1 MVKLFLR
8 LVITFSLLLT
18 LLVAPAAQAA
28 PQGGSPTPSADNLK
42 PYFDRV
48 AKAVQSFRLDNGMKF
63 IVLERHDAPVVSFM
77 LYADVGGVD
86 EPEGQTGVAHFL
98 EHLAFKG
105 TDRIGTTDYAKEAPL
120 LAEQDKLAAQI
131 PGDPTQ
137 AAAIVAQIEQS
148 EQQSLPY
155 VKQNEFGQIVQ
166 QAGGVGLNANTS
178 VEATR
183 YFYSLPSNKLEL
195 WMSLESDRF
204 LNPVFREF
212 YKEKAVILEER
223 RMRTENSPVGQ
234 MIEVFLAKAFT
245 KHPYGRP
252 VIGSVADLQAITRP
266 QVRSFFEKYYGPG
279 QMTAVIVGDVNPAQV
294 RELADRYFGRLQPKP
309 TPPKVTLTEPTQTKT
324 SEVNLTLPSQ
334 PIYIEAYHR
343 PGMNH
348 PDAPVYDAIA
358 GILSAGRNARLYK
371 SLVET
376 QQLALGVDVSNG
388 FPGDKYP
395 TLILLDAA
403 TAPGI
408 SLAQVEKA
416 LHSELDRLIQEPVT
430 TAELDRYKANAK
442 VGFLNL
448 LDSNSSL
455 ASVLAEY
462 EVKTGDWHNAFKEAE
477 QIDVITPKDIQR
489 VAKATFRAE
498 NRTIGRIVPPSTP
511 KAPAKP

>member
-1 MVKLFLR
+1 MVKTFLGLFLAIYVGFG
-8 LVITFSLLLT
+8 LGGAAIAQTATPTKPPSIAPT
-18 LLVAPAAQAA
+18 VAVPSPPPAK
-28 PQGGSPTPSADNLK
+28 PDNLK

-48 AKAVQSFRLDNGMKF
+48 AQAVQSFHLSNGMKF

-105 TDRIGTTDYAKEAPL
+105 TERIGTTDYAKESPL
-120 LAEQDKLAAQI
+120 LAEQDKLAEQI
-131 PGDPTQ
+131 ATTPTQ
-137 AAAIVAQIEQS
+137 AAQLLAQIEKS
-148 EQQSLPY
+148 EQQSLPF

-252 VIGSVADLQAITRP
+252 VIGSVADLQAVTRP
-266 QVRSFFEKYYGPG
+266 QVRSFFDKYYGPG
-279 QMTAVIVGDVNPAQV
+279 QMTAVIVGDVDLAQV
-294 RELADRYFGRLQPKP
+294 KTMADRYFGRLKSRPKP
-309 TPPKVTLTEPTQTKT
+309 PQVTVVEPQQTAMR
-324 SEVNLTLPSQ
+324 EVNLKLPSQ
-334 PIYIEAYHR
+334 PIYLEAYHR

-358 GILSAGRNARLYK
+358 GILSSGRNARLYK
-371 SLVET
+371 SLVEEKK
-376 QQLALGVDVSNG
+376 LALGADVGNG
-388 FPGDKYP
+388 FRGTSIRP
-395 TLILLDAA
+395 
-403 TAPGI
+403 
-408 SLAQVEKA
+408 
-416 LHSELDRLIQEPVT
+416 
-430 TAELDRYKANAK
+430 
-442 VGFLNL
+442 
-448 LDSNSSL
+448 
-455 ASVLAEY
+455 
-462 EVKTGDWHNAFKEAE
+462 
-477 QIDVITPKDIQR
+477 
-489 VAKATFRAE
+489 
-498 NRTIGRIVPPSTP
+498 
-511 KAPAKP
+511 

>member
-1 MVKLFLR
+1 MVKTFLG
-8 LVITFSLLLT
+8 LVLALWLGLAGLL
-18 LLVAPAAQAA
+18 PAYGA
-28 PQGGSPTPSADNLK
+28 PQAGTTDDLK

-48 AKAVQSFRLDNGMKF
+48 AQAVQPFRLSNGMKF

-86 EPEGQTGVAHFL
+86 EPDGQTGVAHFL

-105 TDRIGTTDYAKEAPL
+105 TERIGTTDYAKEAPL
-120 LAEQDKLAAQI
+120 LTAQDKLAEQI
-131 PGDPTQ
+131 GRDP
-137 AAAIVAQIEQS
+137 AASQQVLAEIERS
-148 EQQSLPY
+148 EQQSLPF

-204 LNPVFREF
+204 FNPVFREF
-212 YKEKAVILEER
+212 YKEKSVILEER

-252 VIGSVADLQAITRP
+252 VIGSVADLQAVTRP

-279 QMTAVIVGDVNPAQV
+279 QMTAVIVGDVDPLQV
-294 RELADRYFGRLQPKP
+294 KAMANSYFGRLKSKP
-309 TPPKVTLTEPTQTKT
+309 APPQVKVLEPAQTVMR
-324 SEVNLTLPSQ
+324 EVNLKLPSQ
-334 PIYIEAYHR
+334 PIYLEAYHR

-358 GILSAGRNARLYK
+358 GILSNGRNARLYK
-371 SLVET
+371 SLVEEKK
-376 QQLALGVDVSNG
+376 LALAADVSNG

-403 TAPGI
+403 TAPGVPI
-408 SLAQVEKA
+408 DQVEKA
-416 LHSELDRLIQEPVT
+416 LHAELDRLVQEPVT
-430 TAELDRYKANAK
+430 AAELDRYKAQAK
-442 VGFLNL
+442 VGFLGL
-448 LDSNSSL
+448 LDSNSGM
-455 ASVLAEY
+455 ASTLAEY
-462 EVKTGDWHNAFKEAE
+462 EVKTGDWRNAFKEAE
-477 QIDVITPKDIQR
+477 QIDGITPADIQR
-489 VAKATFRAE
+489 VAKATFRSE
-498 NRTIGRIVPPSTP
+498 NRTIGRILPQ
-511 KAPAKP
+511 

>member
-1 MVKLFLR
+1 MVKTFLALFLA
-8 LVITFSLLLT
+8 LYLGFGEAAIAQTAT
-18 LLVAPAAQAA
+18 QAP
-28 PQGGSPTPSADNLK
+28 PSASATPDNLK

-48 AKAVQSFRLDNGMKF
+48 AQAVKSFRLKNGMQF
-63 IVLERHDAPVVSFM
+63 IVLERHGAPVVSFM

-120 LAEQDKLAAQI
+120 LAAQDKLAAQL
-131 PGDPTQ
+131 GRDPAQ
-137 AAAIVAQIEQS
+137 AQKILAEIERS
-148 EQQSLPY
+148 EQQSLPF

-212 YKEKAVILEER
+212 YKEKSVILEER

-234 MIEVFLAKAFT
+234 MIEVFLAKAFVQ
-245 KHPYGRP
+245 HPYGRP
-252 VIGSVADLQAITRP
+252 VIGSVADLQRVTRP
-266 QVRSFFEKYYGPG
+266 EVRAFFDKYYGPG
-279 QMTAVIVGDVNPAQV
+279 QMTGVIVGDVDFEQV
-294 RELADRYFGRLQPKP
+294 KTMADQYFGRLKAKPKP
-309 TPPKVTLTEPTQTKT
+309 PQVKVVEPPQTAPR
-324 SEVNLTLPSQ
+324 EVNLKLPSQ
-334 PIYIEAYHR
+334 PIYLEAYHR

-358 GILSAGRNARLYK
+358 GILSSGRNARLYK
-371 SLVET
+371 ALVEEKK
-376 QQLALGVDVSNG
+376 LALGADVSNG

-403 TAPGI
+403 TAPGVA
-408 SLAQVEKA
+408 LDQVEAA
-416 LHSELDRLIQEPVT
+416 LHGELDRLVREPVT
-430 TAELDRYKANAK
+430 AAELDRYKAQSK
-442 VGFLNL
+442 VGFLGL
-448 LDSNSSL
+448 LDSNSGL
-455 ASVLAEY
+455 ASLLAEY
-462 EVKTGDWHNAFKEAE
+462 EVKTGDWRNAFREAE
-477 QIDVITPKDIQR
+477 QVEAITPADIQR
-489 VAKATFRAE
+489 VAKATFRSE
-498 NRTIGRIVPPSTP
+498 NRTIGRILPQ
-511 KAPAKP
+511 